1 MDNSLLN
8 LHLAQWANNQ
18 KGYFVTLNNIQ
29 NDKIQFEQNLGKLA
43 HRLNNY
49 CYGRA
54 YERKEKQLKIIAGIE
69 VGKINTNIHA
79 HLVITHNDDTK
90 RSFADIDC
98 YIRKEWSALI
108 GIKNPYGSMID
119 FQHIGDIQTRI
130 SYLTKDTSYWL
141 GKDQL
146 NITVL

>member
-8 LHLAQWANNQ
+8 LHLSQWANNQ

-29 NDKIQFEQNLGKLA
+29 NDKIHFEQNLGKLA

-69 VGKINTNIHA
+69 VGRINANIHA
-79 HLVITHNDDTK
+79 HLVVTHNADTK
-90 RSFADIDC
+90 RSISDIDC
-98 YIRKEWSALI
+98 YIRKEWSTLV
-108 GIKNPYGSMID
+108 GIKNPNGTMID

-130 SYLTKDTSYWL
+130 SYLTKDTNYWL